1 MDFTDRDMQACIQYF
16 AEIVHKEIQLLFPEP
31 LNLDFRINY
40 VAGCNFAIV
49 NFGGVGIYRSKPFDK
64 IYVSVDPFRPGNQIT
79 TPFSPRIITARLML
93 ENVFKSIEFSWITIE
108 DMRADIVQLEREAR
122 KCLVV

>member
-1 MDFTDRDMQACIQYF
+1 MGYNFRVRSQDVEKTVKN
-16 AEIVHKEIQLLFPEP
+16 VHKKIHLLFPEP

-64 IYVSVDPFRPGNQIT
+64 IYISVDPFRPGNQVT
-79 TPFSPRIITARLML
+79 TPFSPRIITARLIKYIKQYL
-93 ENVFKSIEFSWITIE
+93 SFVIS
-108 DMRADIVQLEREAR
+108 V
-122 KCLVV
+122 